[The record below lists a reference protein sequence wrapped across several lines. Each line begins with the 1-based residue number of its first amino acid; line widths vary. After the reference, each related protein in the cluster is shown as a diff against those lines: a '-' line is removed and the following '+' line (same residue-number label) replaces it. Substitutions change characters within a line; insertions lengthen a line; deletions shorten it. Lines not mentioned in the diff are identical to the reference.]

1 MANKLRL
8 QSKNDI
14 PFKEIQLT
22 VHNPTLDELSLIGE
36 DVLFSGCDYLTFSKD
51 NLEQQDKIHL
61 KDFSNFEVLMTM
73 ISDKQ
78 NPVIQQIKLNM
89 TFVLT
94 LLFPDFRVDFLPRS
108 IMLVRK
114 DENDRIEQHFIDENN
129 FESLKNIVS
138 QIFCL
143 EHVKGK
149 SFKYNP
155 GGPQARA
162 LAKKFKQRQEK
173 LAKIKSQ
180 GKQQE
185 SGINILYYYV
195 SILSVG
201 LQKDKNALMQYTVSQ
216 LIDEF
221 YRFKMKLNFDMYTAA
236 RMAGAQNL
244 DEVENW
250 MGEIQ
255 FD

>member
-1 MANKLRL
+1 MANKLLL

-22 VHNPTLDELSLIGE
+22 VHNPTIDELSLIGE
-36 DVLFSGCDYLTFSKD
+36 DVLCSGCDYLTFSKD

-73 ISDKQ
+73 ISDNK
-78 NPVIQQIKLNM
+78 NPIMQQIKLNM

-94 LLFPDFRVDFLPRS
+94 LLFPDFRIDFLPRS
-108 IMLVRK
+108 IMLVKK
-114 DENDRIEQHFIDENN
+114 DENDKIQQHFIDENN

-143 EHVKGK
+143 DRVKGK
-149 SFKYNP
+149 NMKYNP
-155 GGPQARA
+155 GGSQAKA
-162 LAKKFKQRQEK
+162 LAKKFQQRQRK
-173 LAKIKSQ
+173 LAQLKSQ
-180 GKQQE
+180 GK
-185 SGINILYYYV
+185 SDDGISILYYYV

-201 LQKDKNALMQYTVSQ
+201 LQKDKNILMGYTVSQ

-244 DEVENW
+244 DEIENW